1 MRTDLSSAELEKAL
15 IRYVKK
21 ESGQLNEFFGS
32 HAKTF
37 CKNIMVRMKQC
48 LDSESVTGI
57 ASFSGK
63 IFFEAHNYSQLLA
76 GADFP
81 EVSGAGCDTGGD
93 SDILREFVR
102 GLLLHEYS
110 HLILTPELKDI
121 YSDPRFDNSRK
132 REIFIASAAVAEDI
146 ASDAFLQK
154 IYDGEYCGCLR
165 TARNIL
171 AQAAARSGVLNKDP
185 LLCAAI
191 RLLSPD
197 FGGVPENETSDRI
210 VKLFQKANAQKTS
223 EGKLHFIRQI
233 ADIMDSDVRYYIS
246 DMFKL
251 IVCGYETHFLEY
263 CRYYVGENRRLVRF
277 QKPSADGNEKSY
289 PPQSIGASLH
299 KDVEASHNGS
309 GAAASATSD
318 IGEDAAGTEQGFKSI
333 EGLEVSRDSRSQNGQ
348 DDLDDT
354 GDSDDMDEFENER
367 DPDNI
372 DDSDGSNDSD
382 EIEDSWL
389 FPGRSGL
396 VVEKNDLGFTPR
408 DMFIYNRIIK
418 IYSHLIKNY
427 TSRIQK
433 LIAPEVTETEDRLLF
448 GSGIDSSRLF
458 DVKNRYWYMKRGET
472 KEPPK
477 IDVSIMVHYSERKC
491 KFSEPEYVFGDNSFI
506 PQRYLTYGLAVV
518 SEVLEKCE
526 IPLSIAYADSDGRV
540 TRVKPIQDPRYADS
554 KNVIGRFLT
563 DSSKCSLSRLE
574 WETQEFSVVSDMSMI
589 IAADYCGD
597 RHIMIYLSDSEW
609 NEKSIQRV
617 TFTYGFVPFQIY
629 RHSVKL
635 DKSFTIPEQDM
646 KSVFRIEN
654 SRLQAIA
661 LDYNNEE
668 GSKCYP
674 SLRKALPKVQQCDSQ
689 EEFPRM
695 LLGMIYKML
704 SGFIQ

>member
-1 MRTDLSSAELEKAL
+1 MYIFEDSLTTVREGDGTVFKGLGIRHNDPVSMYCDKDSDAVITQYVAEAALLLRDIILDESDEDRMFWERDGSYICFDFLPPREWRFANLAPMRC
-15 IRYVKK
+15 YGV
-21 ESGQLNEFFGS
+21 
-32 HAKTF
+32 
-37 CKNIMVRMKQC
+37 
-48 LDSESVTGI
+48 LDGER
-57 ASFSGK
+57 
-63 IFFEAHNYSQLLA
+63 LLA
-76 GADFP
+76 GGESYDGNIKAENMDAP
-81 EVSGAGCDTGGD
+81 EYNLDVVYMLLAE
-93 SDILREFVR
+93 LREIIADKECRAAFSR
-102 GLLLHEYS
+102 LMHSLSKQNIAEFCAC
-110 HLILTPELKDI
+110 ILTEEKMYRNYLKG
-121 YSDPRFDNSRK
+121 FL
-132 REIFIASAAVAEDI
+132 
-146 ASDAFLQK
+146 SDAE
-154 IYDGEYCGCLR
+154 IN
-165 TARNIL
+165 TAAL
-171 AQAAARSGVLNKDP
+171 SFDDFKAEVTSSP
-185 LLCAAI
+185 L
-191 RLLSPD
+191 S
-197 FGGVPENETSDRI
+197 ENFS
-210 VKLFQKANAQKTS
+210 
-223 EGKLHFIRQI
+223 
-233 ADIMDSDVRYYIS
+233 
-246 DMFKL
+246 
-251 IVCGYETHFLEY
+251 
-263 CRYYVGENRRLVRF
+263 
-277 QKPSADGNEKSY
+277 
-289 PPQSIGASLH
+289 
-299 KDVEASHNGS
+299 
-309 GAAASATSD
+309 
-318 IGEDAAGTEQGFKSI
+318 GEDAGDETGDAPD
-333 EGLEVSRDSRSQNGQ
+333 EVIDFW
-348 DDLDDT
+348 

-396 VVEKNDLGFTPR
+396 VVEKYDLDFTPR

-418 IYSHLIKNY
+418 IHSHLIKNY

-433 LIAPEVTETEDRLLF
+433 LIAPEVTETEGRLLF
-448 GSGIDSSRLF
+448 GSGINSSRLF
-458 DVKNRYWYMKRGET
+458 DVKKRYWYMKRGET

-506 PQRYLTYGLAVV
+506 PQRYLAYGLAVA
-518 SEVLEKCE
+518 SEVLEKCG

-574 WETQEFSVVSDMSMI
+574 WEKQEFAVISDMGMI

-629 RHSVKL
+629 GYRVKL
-635 DKSFTIPEQDM
+635 DDSFIIPERDM
-646 KSVFRIEN
+646 KSVFKIEN

-704 SGFIQ
+704 GGFIQ